1 MLGEWAFGKVSLAGL
16 GFEGVGFVGDNK
28 CARRSENIWSE
39 AYILLP
45 DFFNLWDLF

>member
-1 MLGEWAFGKVSLAGL
+1 VGVGLAGI
-16 GFEGVGFVGDNK
+16 GFAAIGFTRVGFGGNKK

-45 DFFNLWDLF
+45 DFFNLWELF